1 MRWLLYPGT
10 IGIFTARKPAI
21 TSPLTLKCTASGTR
35 GVNASH

>member
-1 MRWLLYPGT
+1 MRGLLYPGT
-10 IGIFTARKPAI
+10 IASKPAI